1 MSFGVIQI
9 TNQGRALQ
17 AKALTGIPLNFT
29 RIAVGDGQLSGQV
42 IAELNGLINEVQS
55 ITLNT
60 LKTLPRG
67 KAKIGGVLSNQGL
80 ANGFYWRELGVFA
93 DDPDLGEILYCYGN
107 AGALAEYI
115 PGPNGSEILERQI
128 NVITIV
134 GDAPN
139 VSATIDQSLV
149 FATHED
155 INEAIYNHEQND
167 YATLDNF
174 GHVKHAVLTAT
185 LDTTWEGEEAPYT
198 KTITVNGIQATDMP
212 IIDVV
217 MSGDYATDEQRVE
230 AWGYIYRAVTG
241 TNSITFYAT
250 EKPTIDLPI
259 QIKVVR

>member
-1 MSFGVIQI
+1 M
-9 TNQGRALQ
+9 
-17 AKALTGIPLNFT
+17 
-29 RIAVGDGQLSGQV
+29 
-42 IAELNGLINEVQS
+42 ELNVKNLS
-55 ITLNT
+55 
-60 LKTLPRG
+60 KTLLTQD
-67 KAKIGGVLSNQGL
+67 IGLTETSFKV
-80 ANGFYWRELGVFA
+80 A
-93 DDPDLGEILYCYGN
+93 D
-107 AGALAEYI
+107 AGAL
-115 PGPNGSEILERQI
+115 PNPPFLITVEGEIMRVGSK
-128 NVITIV
+128 
-134 GDAPN
+134 N
-139 VSATIDQSLV
+139 VSTNTLSNVLRGREGTSPSPHSSGTVVENRFTAGTYDEIKQTVTSHL
-149 FATHED
+149 A
-155 INEAIYNHEQND
+155 D

-198 KTITVNGIQATDMP
+198 KTITVNGIQATDTP